1 METII
6 LGGGCFWCIEAI
18 YKRLEGVISVK
29 SGYTCGKL
37 QFPTYEEVCSGNSG
51 HIEVVFIEFD
61 NEEIELE
68 EILDIFWQ
76 VHDPTTLNQQGNDI
90 GTQYRSVIFYIEE
103 YQKSIIENS
112 LHKLNNSAQYN
123 YPIVTEIR
131 LLDIFYPA
139 EDYHQDYY
147 KNNSNQPYSSIV
159 IHPKIK
165 KFETMIKK
173 K

>member
-18 YKRLEGVISVK
+18 YKRVEGVISVK
-29 SGYTCGKL
+29 SGYAGGEL
-37 QFPTYEEVCSGNSG
+37 QIPTYEEVCSGNSG
-51 HIEVVFIEFD
+51 HAEVIFIEFD
-61 NEEIELE
+61 NEKIELE

-76 VHDPTTLNQQGNDI
+76 VHDPTTLNQQGNDF

-123 YPIVTEIR
+123 NPIVTEIR

-147 KNNSNQPYSSIV
+147 KNNSTQPYCSFV

-165 KFETMIKK
+165 KFEKMIKK